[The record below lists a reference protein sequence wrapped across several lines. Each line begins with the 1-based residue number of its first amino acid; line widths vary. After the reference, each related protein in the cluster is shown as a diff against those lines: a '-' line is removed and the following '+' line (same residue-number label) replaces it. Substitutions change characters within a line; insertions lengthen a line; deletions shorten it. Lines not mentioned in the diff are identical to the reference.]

1 MDLHLRVQFSPRAC
15 HSEQSETQLHEGNQ
29 VREGSLERKT

>member
-1 MDLHLRVQFSPRAC
+1 MDLHLRVQFSPVAG

-29 VREGSLERKT
+29 VREGNLARKT